1 MVKYESFISVFGES
15 AIRTLVFSIFTNAF
29 KESDKLSKIFVN
41 GEKID
46 RIFSAFQLKFC
57 FNDTIQMTKE
67 KKIIIP
73 ISGSCFK
80 SKYQVKELRNIYQ
93 KGNFNSSNVLQK
105 GKLYMDAVC
114 SQTELE
120 YNLLGDECVVFEADW
135 ENVIKSMPKPPN
147 IETNV
152 SELISLIKNHPLFKY
167 LSDFKM
173 FQLANSIHIEKY
185 KPGAVI
191 LKDGPNSAKFYIIKI
206 GTVHITI
213 SKVAVKTLEKNH
225 TFGDISSQIGE
236 YSRKADFVASGRVEC
251 YIIDKETYEEIVEN
265 DNQVLNPLKK
275 LLVMNDVTISLESL
289 YYIRE
294 LGCGAYGKVYL
305 VHDQRRFYAM
315 KTAEIQAMSEK
326 KEMAQMYINEKSIMS
341 SISHPFVVQLHNTF
355 KTREYN
361 FFLWNMLTGSHCG
374 RFLNK
379 NKKMSLEIFLR
390 FCSTVRFYFK
400 ITFRKIELFTE
411 TSNRIIC

>member
-29 KESDKLSKIFVN
+29 KESDKFSKIFVN

-46 RIFSAFQLKFC
+46 RIFSAFQLKFY

-80 SKYQVKELRNIYQ
+80 SKHQVKELRNIYQ

-152 SELISLIKNHPLFKY
+152 SELISLIKNHHLFKY
-167 LSDFKM
+167 LSDFNM

-305 VHDQRRFYAM
+305 VHDQRRF
-315 KTAEIQAMSEK
+315 
-326 KEMAQMYINEKSIMS
+326 
-341 SISHPFVVQLHNTF
+341 
-355 KTREYN
+355 
-361 FFLWNMLTGSHCG
+361 
-374 RFLNK
+374 
-379 NKKMSLEIFLR
+379 
-390 FCSTVRFYFK
+390 
-400 ITFRKIELFTE
+400 
-411 TSNRIIC
+411 